1 VTTTVA
7 NLLALYAGLLLLNT
21 GVAVLMYRAS
31 RGPLY
36 RDLVLVWAGML
47 LAFAAQAVTSG
58 VAPNVPLVIVAGF
71 ATLWLGDLA
80 FARLVSDLFDVPVP
94 WRASQ
99 LAFALG
105 AALTVVAGTAGLPFV
120 AVALPISLGIAFP
133 LAVTATGAIRARWRT
148 TTLTGRM
155 LLVACIAI
163 TLHTLDF
170 PFLRPLD
177 SATALGFTIAILV
190 VFALSIFAPAM
201 VAEVTVGR
209 QARLQAELE
218 VAQRI
223 QTKVV
228 PAHPAIPGFEIACHM
243 RPAEEVGGDYY
254 DVYTLG
260 DHSWILLGDVTGHG
274 LSSGLVMLMAQSVLA
289 SILHTREEISPSE
302 LAFLANRIL
311 YQNLQRLEELRSMTL
326 VALCRVG
333 DSRRF
338 VYSGKHDHV
347 YVYRASTR
355 NVESVEVAKLPH
367 DLGFMD
373 EFPRSA
379 YGEGS
384 FDVADGDLILVTT
397 DGMPEAPN
405 QGSYHLGMFD
415 EARIKALLLE
425 IADRP
430 LAEIKQR
437 LLDALE
443 AFTGG
448 TYHDDVTFL
457 LARPTASGPGIAA

>member
-1 VTTTVA
+1 VTNTVA
-7 NLLALYAGLLLLNT
+7 NLLVLYAGLLLINT
-21 GVAVLMYRAS
+21 AVAVTMYRAS

-47 LAFAAQAVTSG
+47 LAFAAQGATSAL
-58 VAPNVPLVIVAGF
+58 APDVPLVVVAGF

-80 FARLVSDLFDVPVP
+80 FARLVHDLFEVPVP
-94 WRASQ
+94 WRASGVV
-99 LAFALG
+99 FAVG
-105 AALTVVAGTAGLPFV
+105 AALTLIAGLAGLPFTLI
-120 AVALPISLGIAFP
+120 ALPIGIGIAFP
-133 LAVTATGAIRARWRT
+133 LAVTAVRAIRARWST

-155 LLVACIAI
+155 LLIACLAI
-163 TLHTLDF
+163 TAHTLDY
-170 PFLRPLD
+170 PFLRD
-177 SATALGFTIAILV
+177 RDAATALGFTIAIMV

-201 VAEVTVGR
+201 VAEITTGR

-228 PAHPAIPGFEIACHM
+228 PAHPHIPGFEMACHM

-289 SILHTREEISPSE
+289 SILHTRQEISPSE
-302 LAFLANRIL
+302 LTFLANRIL
-311 YQNLQRLEELRSMTL
+311 FQNLQRLDELRSMTL

-333 DSRRF
+333 DTRRF
-338 VYSGKHDHV
+338 VYSGNHDHV
-347 YVYRASTR
+347 YVYRAATHV
-355 NVESVEVAKLPH
+355 VESVDVSKAPH

-384 FDVADGDLILVTT
+384 FDVGHGDLILATT
-397 DGMPEAPN
+397 DGMPEAPS
-405 QGSYHLGMFD
+405 QGSYRLGMFD
-415 EARIKALLLE
+415 DSRIKQLLLE
-425 IADRP
+425 VAGLP
-430 LAEIKQR
+430 LPEIKQR

-448 TYHDDVTFL
+448 RYHDDVTFL
-457 LARPTASGPGIAA
+457 LARPVPTAAEAAA